1 MDNYLPECHILCIYC
16 GRTMDIDDVDKTKDI
31 TTVYHLCE
39 CGACAIEKRRNK
51 KCIQVVWE
59 KE

>member
-16 GRTMDIDDVDKTKDI
+16 GRTMQIDDVDKMED
-31 TTVYHLCE
+31 TTSVYHLCE
-39 CGACAIEKRRNK
+39 CGASAIEERKNK
-51 KCIQVVWE
+51 KRIGLTWE